1 MNPNAIQRRVTR
13 LQRECN
19 ASAEPALLLC
29 AGCAVLVLALTLLAS
44 GASAQTAKTPDD
56 VATFDAA
63 MVAYERNHWDEAFA
77 ALVRLADRGHPEAAR
92 MALQMWRFG
101 PKLYQANFSA
111 SAVQVERWTQ
121 LWGCGGDATSRA
133 CQLALQAR

>member
-1 MNPNAIQRRVTR
+1 MKRKTPILTRPLRHAAI
-13 LQRECN
+13 
-19 ASAEPALLLC
+19 
-29 AGCAVLVLALTLLAS
+29 VLALLA
-44 GASAQTAKTPDD
+44 GAASAQTADAPD
-56 VATFDAA
+56 ALQAFDAA
-63 MVAYERNHWDEAFA
+63 IAAYERNHWDEAFA

-101 PKLYQANFSA
+101 PKLYQTNFSA